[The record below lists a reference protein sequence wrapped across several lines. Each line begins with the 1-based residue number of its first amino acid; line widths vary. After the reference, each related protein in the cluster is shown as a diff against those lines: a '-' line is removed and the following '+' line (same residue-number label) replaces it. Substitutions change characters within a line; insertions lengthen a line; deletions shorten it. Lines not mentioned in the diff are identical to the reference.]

1 MKAQNK
7 GHLVNIYYNLLVPII
22 FRSYINFNLTNFI
35 IERIQRDRKDAA
47 ASREAYK
54 LMKQIDSSDSSS
66 DDGVSK
72 HAANIKRKKLG

>member
-7 GHLVNIYYNLLVPII
+7 GYLVNIYYNLLVPII

-47 ASREAYK
+47 ASREAYT
-54 LMKQIDSSDSSS
+54 QQ
-66 DDGVSK
+66 
-72 HAANIKRKKLG
+72 RQQQ